1 MLKNVAKIL
10 LRLIPMRL
18 IRLALLSLSFEFRR
32 RVSQKLGR
40 EFAEIRE
47 GSFAGG
53 LVGPSPWS
61 GTQYWP
67 AQVAGAY
74 EHVVMEFISSLGPLN
89 TVIDLGAAEGFYAL
103 NLRITGLAKKVIAFD
118 SDPAAIKVLDAAAR
132 KHNIAN
138 FELNGR
144 ATFSEVKKSVLKEIS
159 KNNLLISDIEGAE
172 FELFTEDLILTL
184 GNWFVVIELHEFGD
198 TEASKALKQK
208 FLPSHDVKMAVGGE
222 LKIQNL
228 QNLFPQFTQ
237 LEIANLAHEGR
248 TSNQTWLIARPK

>member
-1 MLKNVAKIL
+1 MLRNITKTL
-10 LRLIPMRL
+10 LRLIPLPL

-32 RVSQKLGR
+32 RASEELGR

-47 GSFAGG
+47 GLFAGG
-53 LVGPSPWS
+53 LVRPSPWS

-74 EHVVMEFISSLGPLN
+74 EHVVLEFISSLGPLD

-103 NLRITGLAKKVIAFD
+103 NLRSTDMAKKVIAFD
-118 SDPAAIKVLDAAAR
+118 SDPAAVEILDAAAK

-138 FELNGR
+138 FELGGR
-144 ATFSEVKKSVLKEIS
+144 ATSSEVKNLVLREVRG
-159 KNNLLISDIEGAE
+159 NNLLISDIEGAE
-172 FELFTEDLILTL
+172 FELFTEDVILALTY
-184 GNWFVVIELHEFGD
+184 WCVIIELHEFGD
-198 TEASKALKQK
+198 TEASKGLKQK
-208 FLPSHDVKMAVGGE
+208 FIPTHDVKMAVGGE